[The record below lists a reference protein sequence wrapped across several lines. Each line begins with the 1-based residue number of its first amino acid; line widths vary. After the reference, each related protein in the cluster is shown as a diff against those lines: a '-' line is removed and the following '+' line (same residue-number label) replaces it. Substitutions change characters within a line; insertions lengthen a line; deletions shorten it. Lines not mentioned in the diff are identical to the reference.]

1 MNMKLTKVL
10 TQTEKHYLDLHL
22 DLYNLTNNNYKM
34 PWAFQDPGFS
44 AAGGMEIR
52 F

>member
-1 MNMKLTKVL
+1 LTKVL
-10 TQTEKHYLDLHL
+10 TQSDKHYLDLHL
-22 DLYNLTNNNYKM
+22 DLYNLTNKQYEM
-34 PWAFQDPGFS
+34 PWAFQNPGFS